1 MDEIQKAIG
10 NLFEP
15 GKLVDVTEAV
25 AVIQNKW
32 GLMNALGIFQE
43 ENKTQKIVQINRTH
57 ESVALMEDRNWN
69 ERKPTVK
76 GNDRDFTLVKVPHF
90 PLQDII
96 VPEDVDGNVDLD
108 ALFRGEIDV
117 PLSVQKVMAD
127 KVLRLRRSAA
137 LTLEYARMQLLKDG
151 TVFAP
156 NGTVVTNFYTEFGL
170 TRQTIPLDL
179 ASTTDNPLAKVSDV
193 YAQVQDSV
201 ESDQIVTDVIA
212 LCSPEFFDALISNPF
227 VVESY
232 QYWAQPQG
240 MEVLNQRLGTRAP
253 LDRRYRVFDYGGVTW
268 IEVRGGVG
276 GERYVEEGEAYIFPR
291 GTDSFRTFFA
301 PANKFAS
308 VNKEAQQVYL
318 FTTMGEKDDK
328 IELEFE
334 TNFLNAVVRPQIVI
348 TLTMDAA

>member
-1 MDEIQKAIG
+1 
-10 NLFEP
+10 
-15 GKLVDVTEAV
+15 
-25 AVIQNKW
+25 
-32 GLMNALGIFQE
+32 
-43 ENKTQKIVQINRTH
+43 
-57 ESVALMEDRNWN
+57 
-69 ERKPTVK
+69 
-76 GNDRDFTLVKVPHF
+76 
-90 PLQDII
+90 
-96 VPEDVDGNVDLD
+96 
-108 ALFRGEIDV
+108 
-117 PLSVQKVMAD
+117 
-127 KVLRLRRSAA
+127 SAA

-156 NGTVVTNFYTEFGL
+156 NGTVVTSFYTEHGL
-170 TRQTIPLDL
+170 TRQPIPLDL
-179 ASTTDNPLAKVSDV
+179 APTTDNPLAKVSDV

-212 LCSPEFFDALISNPF
+212 LCCPEFFDALISNPF